1 MGTLRELQ
9 QQGRSALA
17 GRGIDSPGREAARLL
32 GALTGLS
39 ETALLAAD
47 DRPAEPETEQR
58 YRILVARR
66 AGGEPMAY
74 LVGQREFFGRLFRVD
89 RRVLIPRPETEHL
102 VEIALALALPERAR
116 VLDVGTGSGAIA
128 VSLAVERPDWRL
140 VATDRSPGALA
151 VARANAERHGVGA
164 RIRTLAADLAA
175 GLDLAG
181 FDLLISNPPYVDP
194 DELAGLPR
202 DVRDWEP
209 VAALVS
215 PGGGTRV
222 AERLLA
228 EALALG
234 PGAYVALEHGA
245 SQRAELCAAAR
256 RLGGYELVEA
266 RTDLAGLARDVVFR
280 RAG

>member
-1 MGTLRELQ
+1 VGTLRELL

-32 GALTGLS
+32 GVLTGLS

-47 DRPAEPETEQR
+47 DRTVEPETEQR
-58 YRILVARR
+58 YRILVRRR

-102 VEIALALALPERAR
+102 VEIALALALPDRAR

-128 VSLAVERPDWRL
+128 VPLAAERRGWRL
-140 VATDRSPGALA
+140 VATDRSPAALA

-164 RIRTLAADLAA
+164 RIRLLAADLAA
-175 GLDLAG
+175 GLDLSG
-181 FDLLISNPPYVDP
+181 FDLLVSNPPYVDP
-194 DELAGLPR
+194 DELTGLPR

-209 VAALVS
+209 LAALVS

-234 PGAYVALEHGA
+234 PGACVALEHGA
-245 SQRAELCAAAR
+245 SQRAELAAAAR
-256 RLGGYELVEA
+256 RLGGFELVEA
-266 RTDLAGLARDVVFR
+266 RSDLAGLARDVVFR

>member
-1 MGTLRELQ
+1 MGTLRELLQ
-9 QQGRSALA
+9 VGRAALA

-32 GALTGLS
+32 GVLTGLS

-164 RIRTLAADLAA
+164 RIRTLAVDLAD
-175 GLDLAG
+175 GLDLAS

-228 EALALG
+228 EARALG

>member
-1 MGTLRELQ
+1 VGTLRELQ